1 MLKRW
6 CFLWMIKINYTER
19 RKKNWKITEKCLSFL
34 VLRQRELCRVF
45 DPRGSDKI
53 DISDK
58 FSANLHLIVRMDD
71 KLRLAIS
78 IDKTFIVIVEIHLK
92 TVLRKTYHVSI
103 SYRSVTWK
111 ISDFYL
117 TLSIN
122 SISPL
127 YGVSG

>member
-1 MLKRW
+1 
-6 CFLWMIKINYTER
+6 
-19 RKKNWKITEKCLSFL
+19 
-34 VLRQRELCRVF
+34 
-45 DPRGSDKI
+45 
-53 DISDK
+53 
-58 FSANLHLIVRMDD
+58 MDD

-117 TLSIN
+117 TLFIN
-122 SISPL
+122 NISPL
-127 YGVSG
+127 YYVSDWLSGLSWRRNFWWMGFGIWRTGMRWDCDGMRNSNLVERGQ